1 MQHDDSDRGSHRAS
15 NASDTSDRCAANA
28 CAADRDGHSSHCDGS
43 PAHSNQHRRPTD
55 RNANGGAA
63 DQDLYALARPAYG
76 NPCPAHG
83 NTRTADSDTRAADSH
98 QGSSRANEKTRRG
111 RNQSAARRRQGIY
124 RDVEAR
130 YGL

>member
-63 DQDLYALARPAYG
+63 DQDLYAFTRPAYG

-83 NTRTADSDTRAADSH
+83 NTRAADSH